1 MSRAALVDLVLML
14 AAFAICAVIAE
25 IAGSPNL
32 GTSLTFGEL
41 GFAAAALYVL
51 LRR

>member
-1 MSRAALVDLVLML
+1 MSRAAILDLVLML
-14 AAFAICAVIAE
+14 GAFVLVSAIAE
-25 IAGSPNL
+25 VAGAPNL